1 MNYLESRFG
10 EHFLDDIK
18 IWIAENF
25 DIYELYT
32 KQEIRDWLKENA
44 EDFGYIEEE

>member
-1 MNYLESRFG
+1 MNNLENKFG
-10 EHFLDDIK
+10 NYFLDDIK

-25 DIYELYT
+25 EIEELYT
-32 KQEIRDWLKENA
+32 SQEMRDWLKENA